1 MKTWTNAIVD
11 RLDAAYRVRFDK
23 DESLIFLNDAYQN
36 LLILELKAQLDDN
49 EQLNEFIKNS
59 INAKII
65 SDLIN
70 ISPNIVKIIITQN
83 NNLFI
88 GELVDR
94 YPSNYHNIE
103 AKIAVLHQM
112 NDQVLSI
119 SK

>member
-11 RLDAAYRVRFDK
+11 TLDAAYRVRFDK

-49 EQLNEFIKNS
+49 EQLNQFI
-59 INAKII
+59 AYFMEVR
-65 SDLIN
+65 D
-70 ISPNIVKIIITQN
+70 
-83 NNLFI
+83 LFI

>member
-49 EQLNEFIKNS
+49 EQLNQFI
-59 INAKII
+59 AYFMEVR
-65 SDLIN
+65 D
-70 ISPNIVKIIITQN
+70 
-83 NNLFI
+83 LFI

-112 NDQVLSI
+112 NDQVLNI